1 MAANVGDLLR
11 RTQGLWEFI
20 EDGGEGAK
28 RLSELQ
34 RELVDAQIRET
45 SLIQENAALKQTI
58 ADYEKFDIERQHYT
72 RKQKPSG
79 AWVVQVRPG
88 EEFEANVEKGVE
100 FCAHC
105 FQKRELSILQPV
117 EKTRSPNIYLRCN
130 TCGSEFMGDKPQ
142 GSFAEFC

>member
-34 RELVDAQIRET
+34 RELVDAQMRET
-45 SLIQENAALKQTI
+45 ALIQENAALKQTI
-58 ADYEKFDIERQHYT
+58 ADFEQFDIERKHYT
-72 RKQKPSG
+72 RQQKPSG

-88 EEFEANVEKGVE
+88 EEFEANVEKGME

-105 FQKRELSILQPV
+105 FQKRELSVLQPA
-117 EKTRSPNIYLRCN
+117 EKPGSYRAYIACHE
-130 TCGSEFMGDKPQ
+130 CGSYILNDEPVKG
-142 GSFAEFC
+142 FADFS